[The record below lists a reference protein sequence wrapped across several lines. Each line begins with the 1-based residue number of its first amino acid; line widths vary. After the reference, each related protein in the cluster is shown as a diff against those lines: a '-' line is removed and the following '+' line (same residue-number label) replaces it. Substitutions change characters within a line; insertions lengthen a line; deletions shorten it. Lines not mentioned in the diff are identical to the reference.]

1 MILEYINAYSAG
13 VIALWATWCIL
24 SGKVRDGVVGKIIY
38 AVIALSGYAILARSE
53 RIFFSQTIA
62 GTTLYVSLALAGARH
77 WFMATYWQR
86 LKVWLC
92 RTLNC
97 EHCLHCDKAPGGI
110 ERRGK

>member
-38 AVIALSGYAILARSE
+38 AVIALSGYAILARNE
-53 RIFFSQTIA
+53 RMFFYPTIA

-77 WFMATYWQR
+77 WFMVMYWPQT
-86 LKVWLC
+86 KAWLC
-92 RTLNC
+92 RMLKC
-97 EHCLHCDKAPGGI
+97 QHCLRCDIPKDQVG
-110 ERRGK
+110 RTKT

>member
-53 RIFFSQTIA
+53 RMFFAPTIA
-62 GTTLYVSLALAGARH
+62 GTTLYVSLALAGVRH
-77 WFMATYWQR
+77 WFMVMYWPQT
-86 LKVWLC
+86 KIWLC
-92 RTLNC
+92 RRLNC
-97 EHCLHCDKAPGGI
+97 EHCLHCDKALGGV

>member
-24 SGKVRDGVVGKIIY
+24 SGKVRDGVLGKIIY

-53 RIFFSQTIA
+53 RMFFAPTIA
-62 GTTLYVSLALAGARH
+62 GTTLYLSLALAGVRH
-77 WFMATYWQR
+77 WFMVMYWPQT
-86 LKVWLC
+86 KIWLC

-97 EHCLHCDKAPGGI
+97 EHCLHCDKATGGV
-110 ERRGK
+110 EGRSK